1 MKNLENDR
9 KRFEIFKNKFLA
21 GKKHGFYYV
30 QKVSS
35 SGLSAKIKL
44 FVIEDNAIMELNA
57 PTFLAKELSF
67 KDDDSSYYVKG
78 CNFNR
83 PTFVV
88 EQIAQ
93 VLDMDGKNVLLFRL
107 M

>member
-1 MKNLENDR
+1 MDLEIER
-9 KRFEIFKNKFLA
+9 KRLETFKNKFLA

-30 QKVSS
+30 QKASA

-44 FVIEDNAIMELNA
+44 FVIQENAIMELNA
-57 PTFLAKELSF
+57 PTSLAKELSF
-67 KDDDSSYYVKG
+67 KDTESSYYVKG
-78 CNFNR
+78 IGFNR
-83 PTFVV
+83 PISVV

-93 VLDMDGKNVLLFRL
+93 VLDMDAKNVLLFRL